1 MASGHLID
9 FHLNDYQLTCN
20 LLFHIQLVY
29 KWLVCEY
36 KMFLTEIIIVDC
48 FNCFFFLGIDELE
61 VGDLKVEFRNRMGT
75 SKTSRLEGAM
85 LLSTNVF

>member
-48 FNCFFFLGIDELE
+48 FNCLFFQGVVELG
-61 VGDLKVEFRNRMGT
+61 VGDFKVEFRHRMGT

-85 LLSTNVF
+85 LLSANVF